1 MKAHVL
7 PQGAPLL
14 FFLSFSL
21 PLSSYLSFFLKS
33 MATIATIA
41 TTTIIKNFKSWLG
54 LLLTTSEMDK
64 EDHPLINMVFIFI
77 LLS

>member
-1 MKAHVL
+1 MFL
-7 PQGAPLL
+7 PQGAPL
-14 FFLSFSL
+14 FFLLSFSL
-21 PLSSYLSFFLKS
+21 PLSNYLFFVLRN

-41 TTTIIKNFKSWLG
+41 TTTIIRNFKFWLG
-54 LLLTTSEMDK
+54 LLLTTSEKDK